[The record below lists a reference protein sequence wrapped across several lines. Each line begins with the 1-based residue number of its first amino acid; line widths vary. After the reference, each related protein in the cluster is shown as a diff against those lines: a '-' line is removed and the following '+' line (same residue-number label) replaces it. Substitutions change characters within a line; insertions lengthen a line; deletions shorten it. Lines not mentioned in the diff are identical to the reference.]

1 MLSRNDCVLKTSG
14 NFKITSLVAR
24 YSLSS
29 TRQPI
34 TSSLIS
40 PLGIVPLLPSL
51 IITPRSY
58 EACTQQSFTQ
68 YTNIFAYF
76 LHSSLFAPCIL
87 FTVDLTWGRVP
98 VCSPGLLLSLCD
110 VTPEPEPRPEL
121 APHPRPDLTQTGA
134 GGQGPARGQWCDGD
148 GITRLNN
155 VRIMGLKPRLS
166 MGSLGSHNCQTTGI
180 SAFSNPR
187 SLARPRPPSR
197 WHLGILLH
205 DKIEIGVDTPSSWNA
220 TNASPWISN

>member
-1 MLSRNDCVLKTSG
+1 MRRAHNRAVHNTRIVLH
-14 NFKITSLVAR
+14 
-24 YSLSS
+24 
-29 TRQPI
+29 
-34 TSSLIS
+34 
-40 PLGIVPLLPSL
+40 
-51 IITPRSY
+51 
-58 EACTQQSFTQ
+58 
-68 YTNIFAYF
+68 IF
-76 LHSSLFAPCIL
+76 SIDPSLFAPVI
-87 FTVDLTWGRVP
+87 FNSHLTWHES
-98 VCSPGLLLSLCD
+98 VCSPGLLLSLCV
-110 VTPEPEPRPEL
+110 VTPEPEPRREL
-121 APHPRPDLTQTGA
+121 APPPPAWYNTDRSS

-166 MGSLGSHNCQTTGI
+166 MGSVGSHNCQTTGI

-187 SLARPRPPSR
+187 SLAGPRPPSR

>member
-1 MLSRNDCVLKTSG
+1 MRSNTIIIQH
-14 NFKITSLVAR
+14 N
-24 YSLSS
+24 
-29 TRQPI
+29 TR
-34 TSSLIS
+34 
-40 PLGIVPLLPSL
+40 
-51 IITPRSY
+51 
-58 EACTQQSFTQ
+58 F
-68 YTNIFAYF
+68 F
-76 LHSSLFAPCIL
+76 LHPFNAVVTFCSVLSGTDEGGAP
-87 FTVDLTWGRVP
+87 LTS
-98 VCSPGLLLSLCD
+98 VCSPGLLLSLC
-110 VTPEPEPRPEL
+110 EGHRSQGRSRSWL
-121 APHPRPDLTQTGA
+121 RQARPDLPQTGA
-134 GGQGPARGQWCDGD
+134 GGQGPARGQWWD

-187 SLARPRPPSR
+187 SLAGPRPPSR